1 MTALWEASS
10 SRDATHHP
18 TLSLRGG
25 AKPRRGN
32 PAEPLGNAL
41 HHLGNPVIPHLVI
54 ARRNNVP
61 TRQSG
66 DRFGYSI
73 ASSQNPAQRP
83 GLDCH
88 ALTGSQ

>member
-1 MTALWEASS
+1 MRVIPKPCLDPA
-10 SRDATHHP
+10 R
-18 TLSLRGG
+18 TLSLQG
-25 AKPRRGN
+25 AK
-32 PAEPLGNAL
+32 A
-41 HHLGNPVIPHLVI
+41 
-54 ARRNNVP
+54 